1 MPEDYNPVARLAE
14 LPLESFTRGVQY
26 QSSDAGLS
34 DRLRLSTLGA
44 VYTEV
49 PPGKSACPFHV
60 HHAEDELFIILEGQ
74 GSYRFGDASHAVA
87 AGDVLGAPRGGAEFA
102 HKLVNTG
109 EIPLRYLAIS
119 SRAMIDVCEYPD
131 SGKFAVMSRDER
143 CAESRFR
150 YIGRAETTLDYWDGE
165 AGA

>member
-1 MPEDYNPVARLAE
+1 MTDEYKPVARLAE
-14 LPLESFTRGVQY
+14 LPRESFSQGVQY
-26 QSSDAGLS
+26 QSLDAELS
-34 DRLRLSTLGA
+34 DRLRLRELGA

-60 HHAEDELFIILEGQ
+60 HHGEDEMFVILEGQ
-74 GSYRFGDASHAVA
+74 GSYRFGEENYKVA
-87 AGDVLGAPRGGAEFA
+87 AGDVLGAPRGGAEYA

-109 EIPLRYLAIS
+109 EVPLRYLAIS

-131 SGKFAVMSRDER
+131 SGKFAVMSRAER
-143 CAESRFR
+143 FEETRFR
-150 YIGRAETTLDYWDGE
+150 YIGRMESALDYWDGE